1 MRHEHRYLSCEPVS
15 LAAASMGVAAMG
27 AGASIYGQQQQHEAA
42 QAVEDQKAAAVDEQI
57 VETRKR
63 ATADF
68 LAKVQDEQLAQAQE
82 QQALAEK
89 ENDLAKA
96 ERSGRATATVAAAES
111 GVAGQTLA
119 DIQNDYR
126 LQMDQAAVRLGVNQ
140 ENQDY
145 QHKRNIEAFTTEY
158 YNRANAVKPYQKAPV
173 KPVDYFGPIFSAA
186 SQGLDM
192 GARASAFIN
201 PLAPKSSPTT

>member
-1 MRHEHRYLSCEPVS
+1 MCEPTS
-15 LAAASMGVAAMG
+15 LTAGSLILAGAG
-27 AGASIYGQQQQHEAA
+27 AGASIFGQQQQHEAA

-82 QQALAEK
+82 QQALVEK
-89 ENDLAKA
+89 EYDLAKA

-145 QHKRNIEAFTTEY
+145 QHTRNIQAYTTEY
-158 YNRANAVKPYQKAPV
+158 YNRSSAVKPYQKNPV

-192 GARASAFIN
+192 GVRTGAFIN
-201 PLAPKSSPTT
+201 PLSPTPPAK

>member
-15 LAAASMGVAAMG
+15 LTTASMGVAAMG
-27 AGASIYGQQQQHEAA
+27 AGASIFGQQQQHEAA
-42 QAVEDQKAAAVDEQI
+42 QAVEDQKASAVDEQI

-68 LAKVQDEQLAQAQE
+68 LAKVEDEMLQQSQE
-82 QQALAEK
+82 KQALAEK

-96 ERSGRATATVAAAES
+96 ERSGRATATVSAAES

-119 DIQNDYR
+119 DIQAQYR
-126 LQMDQAAVRLGVNQ
+126 WEMDQAAVRLGVNQ
-140 ENQDY
+140 ENANY
-145 QHKRNIEAFTTEY
+145 QHTRNIQAFTTEY
-158 YNRANAVKPYQKAPV
+158 YNRSSAVKPYQKNPI

-192 GARASAFIN
+192 GVRTSAFIN
-201 PLAPKSSPTT
+201 PLAPKSPPTT